1 MNIGLEDLAG
11 LPFHI
16 LSTRFTRGKTS
27 LEKRELRA
35 EERDVAASVGVE
47 VWTRGSVP
55 GVLFP
60 DVEERKGKTDH
71 GISIENLSRHDYPVN
86 DP

>member
-35 EERDVAASVGVE
+35 EERDVAASVGVKKYDT
-47 VWTRGSVP
+47 WFSSG
-55 GVLFP
+55 GYFP
-60 DVEERKGKTDH
+60 KCGREGGGRLTMG
-71 GISIENLSRHDYPVN
+71 Y
-86 DP
+86 